1 MKLSFKRI
9 ITAQSNPQVK
19 FQDFFF
25 STIIL
30 KETPS
35 SDSMYSE
42 SSSETLFI
50 ICLPENQSKR

>member
-1 MKLSFKRI
+1 MKLNFKRI

-19 FQDFFF
+19 FHAFFLI
-25 STIIL
+25 TIF
-30 KETPS
+30 KESPS
-35 SDSMYSE
+35 SDSVYSE